1 MEENKTLVADEALAQ
16 SDPPT
21 REEFQEMCNA
31 FLARETRLTWIVL
44 PGGGKNHVAAFE
56 SEQDAREFAA
66 QKGYMAVKFG
76 VL

>member
-1 MEENKTLVADEALAQ
+1 MQESKRADQALTE
-16 SDPPT
+16 SEPPT
-21 REEFQEMCNA
+21 REEFQKMCDA
-31 FLARETRLTWIVL
+31 FLAQEARLAWIVL

-56 SEQDAREFAA
+56 LEQDAREFAA